1 MVKKP
6 NRLVIDGS
14 ARDPRKATQNDFND
28 PSVSEISTE
37 HIVSPGQP
45 KARISKMASFAK
57 KGSFKKGG
65 STNVNMSSSMQSGS
79 SMQSAAQ
86 APLYYDY
93 RWSTPDKYYF
103 PRNRIVANSIWREIY
118 KRDAV
123 VATATDMY
131 AEMPWS
137 EFDLSGLDDPVV
149 KRTYEQLFSNL
160 NLVSK
165 LPDFTKDYL
174 VTGECVLHAL
184 FNEEEGLWS
193 RVEAFNPDF
202 VRVQGVGL
210 AAEYPLMWLMP
221 TPELKKIINATDP
234 RVRKLQKS
242 LPRELV
248 NAVRMNKEVPLDSL
262 NTTFIARFRNS
273 TDLRGTSIYT
283 RVYRVIMYEDFIVNA
298 SLAIAQ
304 RHAAPMRLFKMGDPA
319 TGWLPTDEDIASF
332 MEQLSMAESD
342 PLGAI
347 VTHANVTCEL
357 VGVSDR
363 VLLISKEW
371 DFIER
376 MKLLALG
383 ISKGVLMGEASFA
396 GSAAG
401 MQVLMERL
409 ASLRHRFEKEWIIK
423 KLCLPIAKM
432 HKFYKRPKAEL
443 DHRIRVKTTD
453 DLVPLVPQ
461 IRWKKDLEPTKEIA
475 LLNVWRDL
483 KERGLISDRT
493 YSQGASV
500 DLDVE
505 RRNIEEEIEYR
516 KAFQEKH
523 GTPPQPQAQPG
534 GGFSG
539 GGPMPAPP
547 AEEAAPEAPAEEGP
561 AEVMPEQTPEPMV
574 TPGGSKMFKNSSVEV
589 SSQLQNVSSQINEVF
604 ETVVEKLDDL
614 NDNISKEQNKQLK
627 ARTKAKVKDL
637 TEHLEDGQNRLE
649 ASLSQT
655 LENLASDS
663 SFLIGK

>member
-1 MVKKP
+1 MVKKTS
-6 NRLVIDGS
+6 RLIVPGSDGDPRTAAQKTPYDSS
-14 ARDPRKATQNDFND
+14 ARDFQQPQEA
-28 PSVSEISTE
+28 
-37 HIVSPGQP
+37 PGQP
-45 KARISKMASFAK
+45 RAHISKVGSLAK
-57 KGSFKKGG
+57 SAAFRRRG
-65 STNVNMSSSMQSGS
+65 STNINMSSSMQSGS

-103 PRNRIVANSIWREIY
+103 PRNRIVANSIWREVY
-118 KRDAV
+118 RRDAV
-123 VATATDMY
+123 IATATDMY

-137 EFDLSGLDDPVV
+137 DFDLSGLDDPVV
-149 KRTYEQLFSNL
+149 KKTYETMFSNL

-174 VTGECVLHAL
+174 ITGECVLHAL
-184 FNEEEGLWS
+184 FDDDEGLWS

-202 VRVQGVGL
+202 VRVQGVGI
-210 AAEYPLMWLMP
+210 AAEYPLLWLMP

-234 RVRKLQKS
+234 RVRKLQNS

-248 NAVRMNKEVPLDSL
+248 NAVRMNKEMPLDSL
-262 NTTFIARFRNS
+262 NTSFIARFRNS

-283 RVYRVIMYEDFIVNA
+283 RAYRVIMYEDFIVNA

-304 RHAAPMRLFKMGDPA
+304 RHAAPLRMFKMGDPT

-347 VTHANVTCEL
+347 VTHSHVTCDL

-383 ISKGVLMGEASFA
+383 ISKGVLMGESSFA

-409 ASLRHRFEKEWIIK
+409 LNLRMKFEKEWIIK

-432 HKFYKRPKAEL
+432 HKFYKRPQAEL
-443 DHRIRVKTTD
+443 DHRIRVKRTKE
-453 DLVPLVPQ
+453 DLVPLVPH
-461 IRWKKDLEPTKEIA
+461 IRWKKALEPTQEIA

-483 KERGLISDRT
+483 KERGLLSDRT
-493 YSQGASV
+493 YSNGAGV

-505 RRNIEEEIEYR
+505 RRNVEEEITFR
-516 KAFQEKH
+516 KAFQEKF
-523 GTPPQPQAQPG
+523 GTPPNQQAQPAG
-534 GGFSG
+534 GVGGAGPSMASPPSG
-539 GGPMPAPP
+539 DMT
-547 AEEAAPEAPAEEGP
+547 PEAPAAEEGAP
-561 AEVMPEQTPEPMV
+561 PIPEQTPEPIT
-574 TPGGSKMFKNSSVEV
+574 TPGNRTIFKDAVRDISP
-589 SSQLQNVSSQINEVF
+589 QLQNVSAQINDVF
-604 ETVVEKLDDL
+604 DTVVEKLEDL
-614 NDNISKEQNKQLK
+614 SDNID
-627 ARTKAKVKDL
+627 RTYKGQDKKAKKEKVKNLTDHLAEGRVSIEERFNNL
-637 TEHLEDGQNRLE
+637 TEE
-649 ASLSQT
+649 
-655 LENLASDS
+655 S